1 MDTKKIA
8 ALIKKQR
15 KKKNLTQEELAS
27 RLFVTEKA
35 VSRWETGR
43 GTPDISLLI
52 PLSKEL
58 DITPSELLSGE
69 KNNNDL
75 NTFVEYTQSNRKEK
89 YNLSFKLTIIAYIT
103 SIIIFIIYLKLDF
116 NPNIE
121 INYFIRL
128 ALILTSSVFVILGS
142 YIYNNYCIEKINDK
156 QKVKKLSTFIIFIY
170 YFILIFNMTIFA
182 RFANVNSYN
191 LIPFKS
197 IYEIITQ
204 KNLYSIIINIFGNF
218 LIFMPLEY
226 FLIEIFNITKRK
238 KALFIST
245 IIIILFEIIQY
256 ISKKGVFDIDDIILC
271 TSGMILFYELYIKY
285 LKSKQNN

>member
-128 ALILTSSVFVILGS
+128 ALILISSVLVILGS

-156 QKVKKLSTFIIFIY
+156 QKIKKLSTFIIFIY

-271 TSGMILFYELYIKY
+271 TSGMMLFYELYIKY